1 VTEQTISLAVNG
13 VVHQVQIDRRTTLLQ
28 VLRDQLGLTG
38 AKDGCGQ
45 GQCGACTVIVAP
57 ANEGEPGEAVKSC
70 TYLARRVAGKRVE
83 TIEGLAAGGR
93 LHPLQQAFID
103 AGAIQCGF
111 CTPGLIMATKAL
123 LDRNPYPTRA
133 EICDALDKNLC
144 RCTGYA
150 KVIQAIQVVAEGRH
164 LSSAGIKPGSPV
176 GSSYTRPDAAAKATG
191 ALRYTADL
199 TFPGMLHAKV
209 LRSAHAHARLLAVD
223 TSRARAH
230 AGVVVVLT
238 AADVPGAKNHGV
250 SQNDWPVLAYDKVRY
265 YGDAVAL
272 VVAETVEVAEK
283 ALGLIDVTYEPLPV
297 ADSPE
302 AALAPG
308 APCVHDRG
316 NVLKE
321 IHVHKGDVAAGFA
334 LADQIVEETYR
345 TPFGEH
351 LFLEPEASVAVPE
364 ADGRLTVYVGSQIPF
379 GDRSQVAASLAIP
392 EAKVRIVHMPVGGAF
407 GGKEDIAGQIHAAL
421 AARVTGRPVKLVW
434 SRQESII
441 THPKR
446 HATVIHARLGATAD
460 GRLVA
465 AQVQI
470 LGDTGAYASL
480 GEHVMTRA
488 ATHVTGPYAVPNVEV
503 TCYALYTNNPPAGAY
518 RGFGAT
524 QAQFVAELQIDRM
537 AERLG
542 LQPLEIRR
550 RNALRA
556 GWETCTGQLLRES
569 AGLLECIDRVE
580 QAVEGFRARDGGGE
594 VPDRARGW
602 GYACAYKNVGLG
614 GGAIDSAGAEVEW
627 LAGRVQVRAGAAEV
641 GQGLLTVLSQIAAD
655 ELGVS
660 PQLVEVIL
668 GDTARTLDGGP
679 TTASRQTFVT
689 GNAVRQAAAQ
699 LRATLAAAA
708 SEALDA
714 PPDALSF
721 RDGRVWASSGRCL
734 DLEQA
739 ARMAREE
746 DRALCARAIYR
757 PPATVSLG
765 QEGDSHFAYGFA
777 AQAAEVE
784 VELSSGQVHVLRVIT
799 ATDVGKAI
807 NPLAVEGQLE
817 GGVMMGVGYALTEEL
832 VVDKGRVLSDSLVR
846 YRVPTIRHLPEITPI
861 LVEHPTSSGPYGA
874 KGIGEIT
881 SIPTAPAIVNAIYD
895 AVGVRLSSLPAVL
908 PLPLSKPAVRCDPK
922 RGKVGGRV

>member
-1 VTEQTISLAVNG
+1 MAQQTISLTVNG
-13 VVHQVQIDRRTTLLQ
+13 VEHQVQIDRRTTLLQ

-38 AKDGCGQ
+38 AKDGCSQ

-57 ANEGEPGEAVKSC
+57 VDGSAPGEAVKSC
-70 TYLARRVAGKRVE
+70 VYLARRAAGKRVE
-83 TIEGLAAGGR
+83 TIEGLAAAGR

-111 CTPGLIMATKAL
+111 CTPGLIMAAKAL
-123 LDRNPYPTRA
+123 LDSSPHPTRA

-144 RCTGYA
+144 RCTGYT
-150 KVIQAIQVVAEGRH
+150 KVVQAIDAAA
-164 LSSAGIKPGSPV
+164 AGQLLPPGAPAGSPV
-176 GSSYTRPDAAAKATG
+176 GSSVTRPDAVAKATG
-191 ALRYTADL
+191 ALRFTADL
-199 TFPGMLHAKV
+199 TFPGMLHART

-230 AGVVVVLT
+230 PGVVAVLT

-250 SQNDWPVLAYDKVRY
+250 SQNDWPVLAYDKVRC

-272 VVAETVEVAEK
+272 VVAETPEAAGE
-283 ALGLIDVTYEPLPV
+283 ALALIDVAYEPLPV
-297 ADSPE
+297 VDSPE
-302 AALAPG
+302 AALAPD
-308 APCVHDRG
+308 APRVHDRG
-316 NVLKE
+316 NILKE
-321 IHVHKGDVAAGFA
+321 IHVVKGDVVAGFA
-334 LADQIVEETYR
+334 QAGVVVEETYR
-345 TPFGEH
+345 TPFGDH
-351 LFLEPEASVAVPE
+351 LFLEPEASLAVPE

-379 GDRSQVAASLAIP
+379 DDRRQVAASLAMP
-392 EAKVRIVHMPVGGAF
+392 ESQVRIVHMPVGGAF

-421 AARVTGRPVKLVW
+421 AARVTGRPVRLVW
-434 SRQESII
+434 SRQESMI

-465 AQVQI
+465 AHIQI

-503 TCYALYTNNPPAGAY
+503 TCYALYTNNPPAGAF

-524 QAQFVAELQIDRM
+524 QAQFVAELQIDRL

-542 LQPLEIRR
+542 LHPLEIRR
-550 RNALRA
+550 RNALRV

-569 AGLLECIDRVE
+569 VGLLECIDKVE
-580 QAVEGFRARDGGGE
+580 QAVERFTAVDQVGVA
-594 VPDRARGW
+594 PDKARGW

-614 GGAIDSAGAEVEW
+614 GGAADTAGAEVEW
-627 LAGRVQVRAGAAEV
+627 LDGRVQVRAGAAEV

-655 ELGVS
+655 RLGVS
-660 PQLVEVIL
+660 PQLVDVIL
-668 GDTARTLDGGP
+668 GDTDRTPDGGA
-679 TTASRQTFVT
+679 TTASRQTFIT
-689 GNAVRQAAAQ
+689 GNAVRQAAGH
-699 LRATLAAAA
+699 LRTSLAAAA
-708 SEALDA
+708 SEALAA

-721 RDGRVWASSGRCL
+721 RDGRVWAPSGASSS
-734 DLEQA
+734 LEEV
-739 ARMAREE
+739 ARLARAEG
-746 DRALCARAIYR
+746 RALSAATVYR

-765 QEGDSHFAYGFA
+765 HKGDSHFAYGFA

-784 VELSSGQVHVLRVIT
+784 VDLNSGQVRVLRVIT

-817 GGVMMGVGYALTEEL
+817 GGVMMGIGYALTEEL
-832 VVDKGRVLSDSLVR
+832 LVVKGEVLSDSLAR
-846 YRVPTIRHLPEITPI
+846 YRVPTVRHLPEITPI
-861 LVEHPTSSGPYGA
+861 LVEHPVSSGPYGA

-881 SIPTAPAIVNAIYD
+881 SIPTAPAILNAIH
-895 AVGVRLSSLPAVL
+895 AATGVRLSQLPAIL
-908 PLPLSKPAVRCDPK
+908 PHPLGETISANR
-922 RGKVGGRV
+922 RGAGPG

>member
-1 VTEQTISLAVNG
+1 
-13 VVHQVQIDRRTTLLQ
+13 
-28 VLRDQLGLTG
+28 
-38 AKDGCGQ
+38 
-45 GQCGACTVIVAP
+45 VAP
-57 ANEGEPGEAVKSC
+57 ANDREPGEAVKSC
-70 TYLARRVAGKRVE
+70 TYLARRAAGKRVE
-83 TIEGLAAGGR
+83 TIEGLAVGGR

-111 CTPGLIMATKAL
+111 CTSGLIMAAKAL
-123 LDRNPYPTRA
+123 LDRNPHPTRA

-144 RCTGYA
+144 RCTGYT
-150 KVIQAIQVVAEGRH
+150 KVIRAIEAVAGGQQ
-164 LSSAGIKPGSPV
+164 LPSVGAQSGSPV
-176 GSSYTRPDAAAKATG
+176 GGSFTRPDAVGKATG

-199 TFPGMLHAKV
+199 AFPDMLHARV

-223 TSRARAH
+223 TSRAKAH
-230 AGVVVVLT
+230 PGVVAVLT

-272 VVAETVEVAEK
+272 VVAEAPEAAEE
-283 ALGLIDVTYEPLPV
+283 ALALIDVTYEPLPV
-297 ADSPE
+297 VDSPE

-308 APCVHDRG
+308 APHVHDRG

-334 LADQIVEETYR
+334 QADQIVEETYR
-345 TPFGEH
+345 TPSGDH

-379 GDRSQVAASLAIP
+379 DDRRQVAASLAIG
-392 EAKVRIVHMPVGGAF
+392 ENQVRIVLMPVGGAF

-421 AARVTGRPVKLVW
+421 AAKITGRPVRLVW
-434 SRQESII
+434 SRRESMI

-446 HATVIHARLGATAD
+446 HATVIHARLGAMTD

-542 LQPLEIRR
+542 LHPLEIRR
-550 RNALRA
+550 RNALRV

-569 AGLLECIDRVE
+569 VGLLECIDKVE
-580 QAVEGFRARDGGGE
+580 QAVEGFKASEDSGGA
-594 VPDRARGW
+594 PDKARGW

-614 GGAIDSAGAEVEW
+614 GGAVDSAGAEVEW
-627 LAGRVQVRAGAAEV
+627 LDGRVQVRAGAAEV
-641 GQGLLTVLSQIAAD
+641 GQGLLTILAQIAAD
-655 ELGVS
+655 RLGVS
-660 PQLVEVIL
+660 PQRVDVLL
-668 GDTARTLDGGP
+668 GDTDRTLDGGP

-689 GNAVRQAAAQ
+689 GNAVRQAAGE
-699 LRATLAAAA
+699 LRATLATAA
-708 SEALDA
+708 SRALGA
-714 PPDALSF
+714 PADALSF
-721 RDGRVWASSGRCL
+721 RDGCVWAPSGRSL
-734 DLEQA
+734 SLEEA
-739 ARMAREE
+739 AGLAREE
-746 DRALCARAIYR
+746 ERALCASTVFQ
-757 PPATVSLG
+757 PPSTVPLG
-765 QEGDSHFAYGFA
+765 QEGDSRFAFGFA

-784 VELSSGQVHVLRVIT
+784 VDLNSGQVRVLRVIT

-832 VVDKGRVLSDSLVR
+832 VMDKGKVLSDNLVR

-861 LVEHPTSSGPYGA
+861 LVEHPVSSGPYGA

-881 SIPTAPAIVNAIYD
+881 SIPTAPAIANAIFD
-895 AVGVRLSSLPAVL
+895 AVGVRLSSLPAKL
-908 PLPLSKPAVRCDPK
+908 HAPLGKIAVDCHPPSGSGAVRDK
-922 RGKVGGRV
+922 

>member
-1 VTEQTISLAVNG
+1 VAGQTISLAVNG
-13 VVHQVQIDRRTTLLQ
+13 VEHQVQIDRRTTLLQ
-28 VLRDQLGLTG
+28 VLRGQLGLTG

-57 ANEGEPGEAVKSC
+57 ADESEPGDAVKSC
-70 TYLARRVAGKRVE
+70 TYLAWRAAGKRVE
-83 TIEGLAAGGR
+83 TIEGLAAAGR

-111 CTPGLIMATKAL
+111 CTPGLIMAAKAL
-123 LDRNPYPTRA
+123 LDRNPHPTRA
-133 EICDALDKNLC
+133 EICDALQKNLC
-144 RCTGYA
+144 RCTGYT
-150 KVIQAIQVVAEGRH
+150 KVVQAIDAVAEGRP
-164 LSSAGIKPGSPV
+164 LPSTGTQSGSPV
-176 GSSYTRPDAAAKATG
+176 GGSFTRPDAAAKATG
-191 ALRYTADL
+191 MLRYTADL

-223 TSRARAH
+223 ASRARAH
-230 AGVVVVLT
+230 PGVVAILT
-238 AADVPGAKNHGV
+238 AADVPGARNHGV

-272 VVAETVEVAEK
+272 AVAETPEAAEE
-283 ALGLIDVTYEPLPV
+283 ALALIDVTYEPLPV
-297 ADSPE
+297 VDSPE
-302 AALAPG
+302 AALAPD
-308 APCVHDRG
+308 APRVHDRG

-334 LADQIVEETYR
+334 QADQIVEETYR
-345 TPFGEH
+345 TPFGDH

-379 GDRSQVAASLAIP
+379 DDRRQIAASLAVP
-392 EAKVRIVHMPVGGAF
+392 EDQIRIIHMPVGGAF

-421 AARVTGRPVKLVW
+421 AARITGRPVRLVW
-434 SRQESII
+434 SRQESMI

-446 HATVIHARLGATAD
+446 HATVIHARLGAMAD

-503 TCYALYTNNPPAGAY
+503 TCYALYTDNPPAGAY

-537 AERLG
+537 AQRLG
-542 LQPLEIRR
+542 LHPLEIRR
-550 RNALRA
+550 RNALRV

-569 AGLLECIDRVE
+569 AGLLECIDKVE
-580 QAVEGFRARDGGGE
+580 QAVEGFKASEGSGGA
-594 VPDRARGW
+594 PDRARGW

-614 GGAIDSAGAEVEW
+614 GGAVDSAGAEVEW
-627 LAGRVQVRAGAAEV
+627 LDGRVQVRAGAAEV
-641 GQGLLTVLSQIAAD
+641 GQGLLTILAQIAAD
-655 ELGVS
+655 GLGVS
-660 PQLVEVIL
+660 PQRVDVLL
-668 GDTARTLDGGP
+668 GDTDRTPDGGP

-689 GNAVRQAAAQ
+689 GNAVRQAAGE
-699 LRATLAAAA
+699 LRATLAATA
-708 SEALDA
+708 SRSLDA

-721 RDGRVWASSGRCL
+721 RDGRVWAPSGRSL
-734 DLEQA
+734 SVEEA
-739 ARMAREE
+739 AGLAQDQ
-746 DRALCARAIYR
+746 DRALCARAVYR

-765 QEGDSHFAYGFA
+765 EEGDLHFAFGFA
-777 AQAAEVE
+777 AQAAQVE
-784 VELSSGQVHVLRVIT
+784 VDLNSGQIRVLRVIT

-817 GGVMMGVGYALTEEL
+817 GGVMMGIGYALTEDL
-832 VVDKGRVLSDSLVR
+832 IVDKGKVLSDSLVR
-846 YRVPTIRHLPEITPI
+846 YRVPTICHLPEITPI
-861 LVEHPTSSGPYGA
+861 LVEHPVSSGPYGA

-881 SIPTAPAIVNAIYD
+881 SIPTAPAIVNAVYD
-895 AVGVRLSSLPAVL
+895 AVGVRLSSLPAKL
-908 PLPLSKPAVRCDPK
+908 PLPLGKRRAVK
-922 RGKVGGRV
+922 G

>member
-1 VTEQTISLAVNG
+1 MAGQTISLAVNG
-13 VVHQVQIDRRTTLLQ
+13 VEHQVQIDRRTTLLQ
-28 VLRDQLGLTG
+28 VLRGQLGLTG

-57 ANEGEPGEAVKSC
+57 ADESEPGDAVKSC
-70 TYLARRVAGKRVE
+70 TYLAWRAAGKRVE
-83 TIEGLAAGGR
+83 TIEGLAAAGR

-111 CTPGLIMATKAL
+111 CTPGLIMAAKAL
-123 LDRNPYPTRA
+123 LDRNPHPTRA
-133 EICDALDKNLC
+133 EICDAFQKNLC
-144 RCTGYA
+144 RCTGYT
-150 KVIQAIQVVAEGRH
+150 KVVQAIDAVAEGRQ
-164 LSSAGIKPGSPV
+164 LPSTGTQSGSPV
-176 GSSYTRPDAAAKATG
+176 GGSFTRPDAAAKATG
-191 ALRYTADL
+191 MLRYTADL

-223 TSRARAH
+223 ASRARAH
-230 AGVVVVLT
+230 PGVVAILT
-238 AADVPGAKNHGV
+238 AADVPGARNHGV

-272 VVAETVEVAEK
+272 AVAETPEAAEE
-283 ALGLIDVTYEPLPV
+283 ALALIDVTYEPLPV
-297 ADSPE
+297 VDSPE
-302 AALAPG
+302 AALAPD
-308 APCVHDRG
+308 APRVHDRG

-334 LADQIVEETYR
+334 QADQIVEETYR
-345 TPFGEH
+345 TPFGDH

-379 GDRSQVAASLAIP
+379 DDRRQIAASLAVP
-392 EAKVRIVHMPVGGAF
+392 EDRIRIIHMPVGGAF

-421 AARVTGRPVKLVW
+421 AARITGRPVRLVW
-434 SRQESII
+434 SRQESMI

-446 HATVIHARLGATAD
+446 HATVIHARLGAMAD

-503 TCYALYTNNPPAGAY
+503 TCYALYTDNPPAGAY

-537 AERLG
+537 AQRLG
-542 LQPLEIRR
+542 LHPLEIRR
-550 RNALRA
+550 RNALRV

-569 AGLLECIDRVE
+569 AGLLECIDKVE
-580 QAVEGFRARDGGGE
+580 QAVEGFKASEGSGGA
-594 VPDRARGW
+594 PDRARGR

-614 GGAIDSAGAEVEW
+614 GGAVDSAGAEVEW
-627 LAGRVQVRAGAAEV
+627 LDGRVQVRAGAAEV
-641 GQGLLTVLSQIAAD
+641 GQGLLTILAQIAAD
-655 ELGVS
+655 GLGVS
-660 PQLVEVIL
+660 PQRVDVLL
-668 GDTARTLDGGP
+668 GDTDRTPDGGP

-689 GNAVRQAAAQ
+689 GNAVRQAAGE
-699 LRATLAAAA
+699 LRATLAATA
-708 SEALDA
+708 SRSLDA

-721 RDGRVWASSGRCL
+721 RDGRVWTPSGRSL
-734 DLEQA
+734 SVEEA
-739 ARMAREE
+739 AGLAQDQ
-746 DRALCARAIYR
+746 DRALCARAVYR

-765 QEGDSHFAYGFA
+765 EEGDSHFAFGFA
-777 AQAAEVE
+777 AQAAQVE
-784 VELSSGQVHVLRVIT
+784 VDLNSGQIRVLRIIT

-817 GGVMMGVGYALTEEL
+817 GGVMMGIGYALTEDL
-832 VVDKGRVLSDSLVR
+832 IVDKGKVLSDSLVR
-846 YRVPTIRHLPEITPI
+846 YRVPTICHLPEITPI
-861 LVEHPTSSGPYGA
+861 LVEHPVSSGPYGA

-881 SIPTAPAIVNAIYD
+881 SIPTAPAIVNAVYD
-895 AVGVRLSSLPAVL
+895 AVGVRLSSLPAKL
-908 PLPLSKPAVRCDPK
+908 PLPLGKRRAVK
-922 RGKVGGRV
+922 G